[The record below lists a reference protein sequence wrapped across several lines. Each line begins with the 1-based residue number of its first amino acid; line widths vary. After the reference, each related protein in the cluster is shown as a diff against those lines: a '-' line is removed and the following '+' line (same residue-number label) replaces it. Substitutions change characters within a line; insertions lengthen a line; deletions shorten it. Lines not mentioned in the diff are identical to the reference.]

1 MNTMS
6 SSKTNPAQ
14 QILAELITFAKEI
27 DNNLTKLEELLNEIE
42 KRYIEMD
49 NEIELLKKQI
59 K

>member
-1 MNTMS
+1 MN

>member
-1 MNTMS
+1 MNTMN